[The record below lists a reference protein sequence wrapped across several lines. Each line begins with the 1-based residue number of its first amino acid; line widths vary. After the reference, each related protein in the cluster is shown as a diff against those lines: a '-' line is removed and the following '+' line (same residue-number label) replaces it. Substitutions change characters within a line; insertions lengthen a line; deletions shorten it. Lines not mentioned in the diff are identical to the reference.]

1 MKLSIIT
8 PVYNVE
14 KYLPECLNSVL
25 NQSFSDYELILVNDG
40 STDNSAEIL
49 SSYAEKY
56 PDIIR
61 IITID
66 NGGQGRARNFAL
78 DVAEGDYI
86 GFVDSDDW
94 ITPEMFSKLYE
105 AACYSDADIAVCDY
119 YRVED
124 GNYIYEKS
132 HLQSHYLSSSGA
144 VWNKIFRRKLI
155 GDIRFP
161 QGRWYED
168 FSFSAKLLMK
178 AQKTVFIDE
187 PLYCYRSGHSSTMR
201 NRNSAKNLDMLYIMD
216 DIRSAVPDG
225 KEEDFR
231 FLVINHLLLD
241 SVKRVSTQK
250 GEGYKEVVSE
260 MLEYVRKEV
269 PSLKECESFRN
280 ESRNRRIIMWLNY
293 HNLAGIANFIL
304 GLK

>member
-14 KYLPECLNSVL
+14 NYLSECIESIL
-25 NQSFSDYELILVNDG
+25 NQNFSDFELILINDG
-40 STDNSAEIL
+40 STDSSPHIMN
-49 SSYAEKY
+49 SYAAAH

-61 IITID
+61 TINID
-66 NGGQGRARNFAL
+66 NGGQGRARNFAIEE
-78 DVAEGDYI
+78 ARGEYI

-94 ITPEMFSKLYE
+94 ITPSMFEKLYN
-105 AACYSDADIAVCDY
+105 AAEENCADVAACDY
-119 YRVED
+119 YRVEE
-124 GNYIYEKS
+124 GKYIYEKAR
-132 HLQSHYLSSSGA
+132 LQNHYLSSAGA
-144 VWNKIFRRKLI
+144 VWNKIFRRELI

-168 FSFSAKLLMK
+168 FSFSAKLLIK
-178 AQKTVFIDE
+178 SRSTVFVPE

-216 DIRSAVPDG
+216 DIREAVPEG

-241 SVKRVSTQK
+241 SIKRVSTQK
-250 GEGYKEVVSE
+250 GEGYRAVVRE
-260 MLEYVRKEV
+260 MLSYVKEYVPYLE
-269 PSLKECESFRN
+269 SCESYRN
-280 ESRNRRIIMWLNY
+280 ETLNRRIIMFLNY
-293 HNLAGIANFIL
+293 HNMAEAANFIL
-304 GLK
+304 KLK